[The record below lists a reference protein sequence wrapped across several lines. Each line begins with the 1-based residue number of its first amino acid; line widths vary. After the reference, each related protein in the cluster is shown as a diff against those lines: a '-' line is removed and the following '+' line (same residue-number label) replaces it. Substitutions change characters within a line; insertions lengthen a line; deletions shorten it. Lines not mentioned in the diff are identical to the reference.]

1 MVGGTSAVIALK
13 NNLYKAYA
21 CELSF
26 QIIIW
31 FINLAWH
38 GSFHSYSRVKISHFF
53 NMNIIVYLDI
63 VHCQYKKCIHSAHTQ
78 DLLLTMHLLCS

>member
-1 MVGGTSAVIALK
+1 MVGGNSAVIALK

-53 NMNIIVYLDI
+53 QHEYNSILGYSTLSI
-63 VHCQYKKCIHSAHTQ
+63 
-78 DLLLTMHLLCS
+78 